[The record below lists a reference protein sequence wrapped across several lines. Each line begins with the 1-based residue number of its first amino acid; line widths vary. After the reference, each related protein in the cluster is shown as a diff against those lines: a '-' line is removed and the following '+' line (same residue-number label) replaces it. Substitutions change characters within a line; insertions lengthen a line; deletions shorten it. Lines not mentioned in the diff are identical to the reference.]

1 MCNLCALY
9 GAKSAKFQAK
19 NAHLT
24 VAPSYKKNGAI
35 AFLVITQI
43 AMTWKSISKSFAEHR
58 ARFFRFASEIGMDRA
73 WLMHSIANH
82 GRETCFSCATFGNG
96 VEVRFS

>member
-43 AMTWKSISKSFAEHR
+43 AMT
-58 ARFFRFASEIGMDRA
+58 
-73 WLMHSIANH
+73 
-82 GRETCFSCATFGNG
+82 
-96 VEVRFS
+96 